1 MQGPA
6 NRSVV
11 IVSGLLTLLVLCGAT
26 LALALHNGWL
36 RVAADAPTSEA
47 VTARAQP
54 TAGGSGPVAP
64 PARVAESSTALT
76 QDAAQDQVAVY
87 RAKFEESYRALDDA
101 YTQIRSL
108 QSPEPRF
115 ALRGDGDESS
125 SRRHH
130 DDGPPERQSRRRDSD
145 DD

>member
-11 IVSGLLTLLVLCGAT
+11 IVSGLLTLLVLSGAT
-26 LALALHNGWL
+26 LALAFHNGWL
-36 RVAADAPTSEA
+36 HVAADAPTSEA

-54 TAGGSGPVAP
+54 TAGGGGPVAP

-76 QDAAQDQVAVY
+76 QDAAQDQVSVY
-87 RAKFEESYRALDDA
+87 RAKLEEAYRALDDA

-108 QSPEPRF
+108 QSSEPSF
-115 ALRGDGDESS
+115 ARRGDGDGRSAH
-125 SRRHH
+125 RDD
-130 DDGPPERQSRRRDSD
+130 DDGPRERQSRRRDSD